1 MKIAMAIG
9 PGFEDLEHWAVY
21 MRMAELGAGI
31 ITVGAKLGETY
42 TSKHGGLTAT
52 ADLTAEELS
61 ADELDALL
69 IPGGWAPDKMRRDTA
84 LLQLIRDMDA
94 ADKLLGFICHAG
106 WVAASAGIMRGR
118 KATGSLGIRDD
129 MENAGAMWVDK
140 PAFREGNIVWGRVVQ
155 DIPAY
160 NRELVKALTM

>member
-1 MKIAMAIG
+1 MKIAMATG

-52 ADLTAEELS
+52 ADPTAEELS